1 MTPICKKKNPPTRSL
16 LSTYLCC
23 KNYITITKWFELCN
37 ELHFLQLIK
46 SIFNWPP
53 SLIDP
58 PHRVV
63 AAGATLSHAQNLLR
77 CRPASFEPKRRRGSS
92 GSSRT
97 SPRSWCCPLWRR
109 SGREIWRGW
118 RPGEQGWWIAV
129 RWPPAPPRWS
139 SPFDC
144 WPRGQPLLGHEGLVA
159 WQRQLSC
166 LHFCCLQPRPHPH
179 HTDFLSSGMFLMTGC
194 AEEEVV

>member
-1 MTPICKKKNPPTRSL
+1 MQFVKFAHKDFSYPVNIGDVR
-16 LSTYLCC
+16 
-23 KNYITITKWFELCN
+23 ITITKWLEFCN

-53 SLIDP
+53 CLIDL
-58 PHRVV
+58 PHRV
-63 AAGATLSHAQNLLR
+63 AAVETQSHALNPPHSRPLSYEQNW
-77 CRPASFEPKRRRGSS
+77 RRENWGW
-92 GSSRT
+92 SRT
-97 SPRSWCCPLWRR
+97 SLRSLYCPLWRR

-129 RWPPAPPRWS
+129 RWPPPAPRWS